1 MKKTIVVALTAGL
14 LAGCVSRPVTQAEP
28 PRYAQ
33 QSLVLDRDI
42 HPMDRQEVI
51 QAIKECESQ
60 KLRAVMVYA
69 KRRINQQPAITVVD
83 VTCSP
88 NW

>member
-1 MKKTIVVALTAGL
+1 MKTVIVGVVSAVLITGCATKTVV
-14 LAGCVSRPVTQAEP
+14 SEP

-60 KLRAVMVYA
+60 RLRAVMVYA
-69 KRRINQQPAITVVD
+69 KRRINHQPAITVVD